1 MNVATQ
7 RQKAEREVRYADTRE
22 RIDQHEQGWTP
33 TTFKLPEN
41 VEQFRFKKPG
51 TYTVDIIPYVVQKTR
66 EKIGGNP
73 FVSKQ
78 GVLYWERTFFDHQ
91 DVGMDK
97 QRQCCLRKNWSEPC
111 PICDHLAELSQDPK
125 LSDEIKK
132 ALREKERQLF
142 YFKVHEELDKGIQVH
157 ECSHYMGFGEL
168 LENKLGA
175 ARKKKDN
182 HPYLNFFYLGEEGK
196 SLEITTEEKTFS
208 NKGRSGK
215 YNATVNIEFVEREDP
230 DEINMDLVENL
241 TPLDDLLVRKTYKK
255 LKSIFLQTPA
265 KAEPEDNGKSKGK
278 TKPPKDEDEDEE
290 GTDDVEDE
298 EKDDDAEHADEDEE
312 GHESGSE
319 DSDEEAEE
327 DGEKEESEEEENDEL
342 EEESEEEAEEEE
354 PEPPKKPAKR
364 GVKPSAKSEDNG
376 ETKTPQFTKGMKV
389 KHPKWGICTVMH
401 SSQDGKTVRL
411 EDKDGDL
418 KLAVPVH
425 MVQKIG
431 KK

>member
-1 MNVATQ
+1 MATQ
-7 RQKAEREVRYADTRE
+7 RQKAEREVRYADTRD

-41 VEQFRFKKPG
+41 VEQFRFRKPG
-51 TYTVDIIPYVVQKTR
+51 TYTVDIIPYIVQKTR
-66 EKIGGNP
+66 GEIGGNP
-73 FVSKQ
+73 FVSKK

-142 YFKVHEELDKGIQVH
+142 YFKVHEEPDKGIQVH

-230 DEINMDLVENL
+230 DEINMELIEEL
-241 TPLDDLLVRKTYKK
+241 TPLDDLLVRQTYKK

-265 KAEPEDNGKSKGK
+265 KAESEEKNQER
-278 TKPPKDEDEDEE
+278 TKPSKDEDEDD
-290 GTDDVEDE
+290 TSDDDVGDGDESRDMEDTASEDE
-298 EKDDDAEHADEDEE
+298 GDADDDEGAEEEADEATEDT
-312 GHESGSE
+312 ES
-319 DSDEEAEE
+319 D
-327 DGEKEESEEEENDEL
+327 EEENDEL
-342 EEESEEEAEEEE
+342 EEESEKEAEEEE
-354 PEPPKKPAKR
+354 SESSKKPAQR

-376 ETKTPQFTKGMKV
+376 EPKGPIYTKGMKV

-425 MVQKIG
+425 MVKKIG
-431 KK
+431 K